1 MSMMFIGAAICT
13 LAYIYI
19 HYHGFNTSRGIVFAA
34 GGVLFTV
41 GTMQTFNALHH
52 LLFSV

>member
-1 MSMMFIGAAICT
+1 MSMMFMGAAICT
-13 LAYIYI
+13 LAYIFA
-19 HYHGFNTSRGIVFAA
+19 HYHGWSTLRWVVFVA

-52 LLFSV
+52 SLFGG